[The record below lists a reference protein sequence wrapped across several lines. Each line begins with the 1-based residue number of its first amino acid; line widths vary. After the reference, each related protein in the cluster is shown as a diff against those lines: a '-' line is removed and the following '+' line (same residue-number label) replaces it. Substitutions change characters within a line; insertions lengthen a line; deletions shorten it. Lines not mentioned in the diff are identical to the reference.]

1 MIAKVAE
8 KTAVRVLI
16 LAHRPDITKE
26 LIQRL
31 PFEADP
37 QVVCEK
43 YEFVRSI
50 LSFHPEVILADG
62 HTPCLSGTE
71 ALYLARKAYPNVPV
85 VILYD
90 AQSPNLAAEA
100 LMEGASNCLSY
111 HELHHLSQ
119 SMKEAQNQH
128 PEHSI
133 DLVSRRIVKQIQ
145 QNLAGLDE
153 IRDFFAESSENS
165 ASLYSQDVK
174 SEIERSI
181 DYLEQLE
188 HKMKFKAA

>member
-1 MIAKVAE
+1 MIAKVAK
-8 KTAVRVLI
+8 KTTVRVLI
-16 LAHRPDITKE
+16 LAHRPDITTE
-26 LIQRL
+26 LIQQL
-31 PFEADP
+31 PFEAEP
-37 QVVCEK
+37 QLVCEK

-50 LSFHPEVILADG
+50 LSFHPEVILVDG
-62 HTPCLSGTE
+62 HLPCLTGTE
-71 ALYLARKAYPNVPV
+71 SLYLARKAYPNVPV
-85 VILYD
+85 IVLYD
-90 AQSPNLAAEA
+90 ANSPTIAAEA

-111 HELHHLSQ
+111 RELHHLSN
-119 SMKEAQNQH
+119 SMKEAQEQH

-165 ASLYSQDVK
+165 ASLYSEDIK

-188 HKMKFKAA
+188 HKMRFKAA